1 MRLNR
6 LTVLCLCV
14 TLLAMAAPTLAQE
27 FRGRINGTV
36 SDNTGAVLPGVT
48 VTATSPALIQ
58 PQVQVTGADG
68 SYRFL
73 ALPPGVY
80 EIDFELTGFQNV
92 KRQDVRVVINQTLTV
107 DQQLNV
113 ATLQETVTVTGDSPI
128 VDTSTTA
135 MGTNFTK
142 ELLTEIPNARDVWAA
157 MAQAPGIQMTAFDV
171 GGSNTG
177 NQSGFRS
184 YGFDTQNQT
193 RIEGIDTTEGIAA
206 NAGYFDFG
214 SFEEFQVGGA
224 GADSG
229 AFAGGAV
236 FSISVKSG
244 GDRFA
249 GTFYADY
256 VGESQLT
263 DNVPDYLRTANT
275 RGDDGTFSRNG
286 LCFDRSGETICRGNA
301 VKKQYDINGD
311 IGGPIVKQ
319 KAWFFFSSRLN
330 DKYAYITGL
339 GDETER
345 SKLSNKYTF
354 KGTFQVSRNNQI
366 IGYLNK
372 REKLQDKRGINLTT
386 PLSAAYYQSS
396 RNYPWKVE
404 WTSVLGSRAFLDV
417 LYGNWY
423 NFFPLRPTR
432 DFGLYDGP
440 WTPPRQDTATGVWS
454 DTGGN
459 NGYQDQKRYK
469 PQFYTTL
476 SYFKDGWA
484 GSHDLRAGFDWKRD
498 RRSLFNDQPFD
509 IWYRD
514 NNGALA
520 QVDIF
525 NSSVTGINDVVYTAG
540 WLNDVWKVSN
550 RLTLNWGLRL
560 ENYKDQWPDQSLTP
574 NGIPALAGSTD
585 PRYSQFVSPIDVQAT
600 TVANTTTVAPKVGF
614 AFDLTGDNR
623 TVLKGFVGQ
632 SRWNSADQLA
642 DQENPVGLA
651 QLRYAF
657 VSCAAGQTSGCDL
670 NGDRLVSSPQE
681 LGAFQQTLGGGGF
694 VRVDRDL
701 VRPTSNE
708 ISFNL
713 EREITTGLSGRASWV
728 YKNMRNVWGEIDVVR
743 AANYT
748 VPFTINDPGPD
759 RTAGTADDQ
768 QFQTMAL
775 AAGTGSDRVFTNLGD
790 RGNADFQN
798 VEFAINRRFSGRW
811 MLLGSFGMTWSTM
824 AHNQTAN
831 GNSGRYGNT
840 TFPYRPAD
848 RLFGEDGVETT
859 DSWNYKVVGRY
870 VMPLDIGF
878 SGSWKVQ
885 SGFNYSRTISVAM
898 PVEGN
903 RTIRVEPA
911 DANRYPTISILDLR
925 LDKSI
930 DMGKFGKFSPMLDV
944 FNVLNSGVPTN
955 VRTTNTAAAP
965 FQEVTTILNPRV
977 LRFGVRYNF

>member
-6 LTVLCLCV
+6 LTVYCLCV
-14 TLLAMAAPTLAQE
+14 TLLSIAAPTFAQE

-36 SDNTGAVLPGVT
+36 TDNTGAVLPGVT
-48 VTATSPALIQ
+48 VTASSPALIQ
-58 PQVQVTGADG
+58 PQVQVTGGDG
-68 SYRFL
+68 GYRFL

-80 EIDFELTGFQNV
+80 TIDFELTGFNTV

-107 DQQLNV
+107 DMQLQV
-113 ATLQETVTVTGDSPI
+113 ATLQETVTVTGASPI

-142 ELLTEIPNARDVWAA
+142 ELLTEIPNARDIWAA

-193 RIEGIDTTEGIAA
+193 RVEGIDTTEGTAA

-244 GDRFA
+244 GDRFT
-249 GTFYADY
+249 GTWYSDY
-256 VGESQLT
+256 VSESQLT
-263 DNVPDYLRTANT
+263 DNVPDYLKTPNT
-275 RGDDGTFSRNG
+275 PNDDGTFSRAG

-301 VKKQYDINGD
+301 VKEQYDLNGD
-311 IGGPIVKQ
+311 FGGPIWKQ
-319 KAWFFFSSRLN
+319 KAWFFTSWRLN

-339 GDETER
+339 GDTTEQ

-354 KGTFQVSRNNQI
+354 KGTFQVGKSNQI

-372 REKLQDKRGINLTT
+372 REKLQDKRGINLNT

-396 RNYPWKVE
+396 RNYPWKTE

-432 DFGLYDGP
+432 DYDLYDGP
-440 WTPPRQDTATGVWS
+440 WTPPRQDTSSGIWS
-454 DTGGN
+454 PTGGN

-476 SYFKDGWA
+476 SYFKDGWK
-484 GSHDLRAGFDWKRD
+484 GSHDLRTGFDWKRD
-498 RRSLFNDQPFD
+498 RRQLFNDQPFD

-514 NNGALA
+514 STVGGVPNTLT
-520 QVDIF
+520 QVDLY

-540 WLNDVWKVSN
+540 WINDTWKINS
-550 RLTLNWGLRL
+550 RLTLNLGVRI
-560 ENYKDQWPDQSLTP
+560 ENYKDQWPDQTHTP
-574 NGIPALAGSTD
+574 NGHPALAGWTD
-585 PRYSQFVSPIDVQAT
+585 PAYVAFIAPKNVSAT
-600 TVANTTTVAPKVGF
+600 NVSNTTTLAPKFGF
-614 AFDLTGDNR
+614 AYDLSGDNR
-623 TVLKGFVGQ
+623 TVIKGFIGQ
-632 SRWNSADQLA
+632 SRWNSADTLA

-651 QLRYAF
+651 QRRYAF
-657 VSCAAGQTSGCDL
+657 VSCSATVTANCDL
-670 NGDRLVSSPQE
+670 NGDRLVSSPAE
-681 LGAFQQTLGGGGF
+681 LGAFQQALGGAGSI
-694 VRVDRDL
+694 RVDREL
-701 VRPTSNE
+701 TRPTSNE
-708 ISFNL
+708 VSMNL
-713 EREITTGLSGRASWV
+713 EREISTGLSGRASWV

-743 AANYT
+743 DAAYT
-748 VPFTINDPGPD
+748 APFTINDPGAD
-759 RTAGTADDQ
+759 RVVGTSDDQ
-768 QFQTMAL
+768 RFQTQAL
-775 AAGTGSDRVFTNLGD
+775 AAGTGTDRVYTNND
-790 RGNADFQN
+790 DANADFHTM
-798 VEFAINRRFSGRW
+798 EFAVNRRFSGKW
-811 MLLGSFGMTWSTM
+811 MMLSSFGYTWSTM
-824 AHNQTAN
+824 NHSQTA
-831 GNSGRYGNT
+831 GRSFT
-840 TFPYRPAD
+840 YRPFD
-848 RLFGEDGVETT
+848 QMWGDGGRETST
-859 DSWNYKVVGRY
+859 LWNYKIIGRY
-870 VMPLDIGF
+870 VMPWEIGF

-885 SGFNYSRTISVAM
+885 SGFNYARTISVAM

-903 RTIRVEPA
+903 RTIRVEPI
-911 DANRYPTISILDLR
+911 DSHRYPSVAILDLR
-925 LDKSI
+925 LDKAF
-930 DMGKFGKFSPMLDV
+930 DAGKFGRFTPMLDV
-944 FNVLNSGVPTN
+944 FNLMNSGVPTT
-955 VRTTNTAAAP
+955 VRTTNTATAP
-965 FQEVTTILNPRV
+965 FQEVTAILNPRV
-977 LRFGVRYNF
+977 IRFGFRYNF